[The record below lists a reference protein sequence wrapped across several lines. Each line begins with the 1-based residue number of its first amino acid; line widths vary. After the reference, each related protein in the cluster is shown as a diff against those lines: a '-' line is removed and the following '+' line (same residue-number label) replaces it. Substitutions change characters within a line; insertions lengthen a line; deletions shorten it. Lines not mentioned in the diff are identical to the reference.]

1 MALLYVFL
9 LLVYRTVYY
18 QSNSLKAMIKSILKL
33 NITQTNAPVLPVW
46 VVKIWSS
53 KKVDHLKTSKF
64 HIMQTG
70 ECSNCEFT
78 ISFFDPWVFKE
89 IEPEDF
95 LTKEGCNLRTK
106 TKSIFHQMYVHDC
119 EFSPL
124 ISILI
129 RVFIPWSMYWR
140 HS

>member
-1 MALLYVFL
+1 
-9 LLVYRTVYY
+9 
-18 QSNSLKAMIKSILKL
+18 
-33 NITQTNAPVLPVW
+33 
-46 VVKIWSS
+46 
-53 KKVDHLKTSKF
+53 
-64 HIMQTG
+64 MQTG

-78 ISFFDPWVFKE
+78 ISFFDPWVFKV

-129 RVFIPWSMYWR
+129 RVFITLINVLTIFLNICIFAEYFHVHYVTRIYRNSHKLITGNNLNIQNLQCTDLR
-140 HS
+140 FFFGVGFQTFDRKIKFC

>member
-78 ISFFDPWVFKE
+78 ISFFDLWVFKV

-106 TKSIFHQMYVHDC
+106 TKPIFHQMYVHDC

-129 RVFIPWSMYWR
+129 RVFIPWSMYWQL
-140 HS
+140 S